1 MITVGLTVAY
11 DQTKEEAK
19 RYGVMHEGFAL
30 HLLAALISGTTASVL
45 CAPMDVVKSRVMAAP
60 DLYSGWLPCLMHI
73 ARTEGAA
80 GLFQGLGANICRLC
94 PAIAI
99 QLPVMEQMRILAGL
113 EYFGVQ

>member
-19 RYGVMHEGFAL
+19 RHGVMDEGFLL
-30 HLLAALISGTTASVL
+30 HLAAALVSGTTASVL
-45 CAPMDVVKSRVMAAP
+45 CAPMDVVKSKVMAAP
-60 DLYSGWLPCLMHI
+60 DQHSGWLPCLVHI
-73 ARTEGAA
+73 VRTEGVP
-80 GLFQGLGANICRLC
+80 GLFRGLGANICRLC

-113 EYFGVQ
+113 NYFGVQ